1 MRAETKDAMAVQEKV
16 GLGATSQPIEE
27 GRPSHHEEE
36 EGQGPEPAE
45 GSECGQMP
53 AVRGTRSG
61 LRFRVKAGTLEHE
74 GERVKEGCSKV
85 PKDKEPRGSESP

>member
-36 EGQGPEPAE
+36 EGQGPEPVE
-45 GSECGQMP
+45 GGEG
-53 AVRGTRSG
+53 GD
-61 LRFRVKAGTLEHE
+61 LRA
-74 GERVKEGCSKV
+74 
-85 PKDKEPRGSESP
+85 